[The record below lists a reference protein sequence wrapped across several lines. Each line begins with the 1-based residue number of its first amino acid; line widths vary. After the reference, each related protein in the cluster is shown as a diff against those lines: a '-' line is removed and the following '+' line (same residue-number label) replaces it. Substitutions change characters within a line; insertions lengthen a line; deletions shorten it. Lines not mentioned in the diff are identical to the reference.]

1 MLPLEII
8 LMILVM
14 KVMKILSTGVF
25 SLILALALTSKITV
39 RLVKLQQSQTLSS
52 FSDLALSVSSILME
66 VILLMLLR

>member
-25 SLILALALTSKITV
+25 SLILAPVHTSKITV
-39 RLVKLQQSQTLSS
+39 RLEKLQQSQTLSS

>member
-14 KVMKILSTGVF
+14 KVMKILSTGAF
-25 SLILALALTSKITV
+25 SLILALVPTSKITV
-39 RLVKLQQSQTLSS
+39 RLEKLQQSQTLSS

>member
-25 SLILALALTSKITV
+25 SLILAPDLTSKITV
-39 RLVKLQQSQTLSS
+39 RLEKLQQSQTLSS

>member
-39 RLVKLQQSQTLSS
+39 RLEKLQQSQTLSS

>member
-25 SLILALALTSKITV
+25 SLILALGLTSKITV
-39 RLVKLQQSQTLSS
+39 RLEKLQQSQTLSS